1 MADLYLCPAC
11 KMFYDPKK
19 EQCPFCGHPR
29 EKPVIVQTAGS
40 LPDIPPAMP
49 PDPKDAA
56 SPLSPPLSFA
66 AKVTGLL
73 LRPTVTFRAI
83 KHENLGAAYIHYL
96 MAFAIFSVMWTVLF
110 TIVLSRAVPQGTVSG
125 FTGPYHPGR
134 SIRRLAG
141 EFRRFFSEMPVFQ
154 KTGTNASGSICS
166 PVAA

>member
-1 MADLYLCPAC
+1 
-11 KMFYDPKK
+11 
-19 EQCPFCGHPR
+19 
-29 EKPVIVQTAGS
+29 
-40 LPDIPPAMP
+40 MP

-56 SPLSPPLSFA
+56 SPQSPPLSFV
-66 AKVTGLL
+66 AKITGLL
-73 LRPTVTFRAI
+73 FRTTETFRALE
-83 KHENLGAAYIHYL
+83 HENLAAAYIHYL